1 MRVEGNGVGVALLG
15 MAGVRV
21 LDVQELEGE
30 LELVVETDAAVVGC
44 SGCGVRAVSHGR
56 RDTVVRDLPISGRP
70 TRLRWRKRLWRCHEP
85 ACATK
90 TWSER
95 SEHIAPRASLSER
108 AKTAMCEQ
116 VGRDGDAVAA
126 VARAYGVGWQTTMN
140 AVEER
145 GRPLVD
151 DPARLDGVTALGLD
165 ETSFLKACAT
175 HPTLYV
181 TGMVDART
189 GRLLDVVENRTAAA
203 VSTWLAARDDAWKQR
218 IDTVAIDPYQGYAT
232 ALRGHLDHA
241 RLVAD
246 HWHVIRLANAMVDD
260 VRRRVQ
266 QDTLGHRGRKGDPLY
281 RVRRTLLFA
290 ADRLTA
296 RQWARLDAAWDTSD
310 PRDETYLAW
319 AVKEALRDVYA
330 ASCEADARAALTDF
344 YAWAADSGLPEA
356 RRLARTVRRWEA
368 PILAWHLT
376 GGTSSARVEAV
387 NLLVKKVKRVGH
399 GFRNFRNYRLRLLL
413 HCGVTWHTPRAAR
426 IRGRSPRLAA

>member
-1 MRVEGNGVGVALLG
+1 MCKRS
-15 MAGVRV
+15 R
-21 LDVQELEGE
+21 GE
-30 LELVVETDAAVVGC
+30 LELVVETDAELVGC
-44 SGCGVRAVSHGR
+44 RACGVRAVSHGR
-56 RDTVVRDLPISGRP
+56 RETVVRDLPIAGRP

-85 ACATK
+85 LCATK

-95 SEHIAPRASLSER
+95 SVHILARASLTER
-108 AKTAMCEQ
+108 AKTAICEQ
-116 VGRDGDAVAA
+116 VGRDGEAVAA
-126 VARAYGVGWQTTMN
+126 VARAFGVGWQTTMN

-151 DPARLDGVTALGLD
+151 DPARLDGVSALGLD
-165 ETSFLKACAT
+165 ETTFLKASRT

-181 TGMVDART
+181 TGMVDVRS
-189 GRLLDVVENRTAAA
+189 GRLLDVVEKRTAAA
-203 VSTWLAARDDAWKQR
+203 VSTWLAARDEAWKAR
-218 IDTVAIDPYQGYAT
+218 VDTVAIDPYQGYAT

-281 RVRRTLLFA
+281 GVRRTLLFA
-290 ADRLTA
+290 ANQLSTRQWDRLE
-296 RQWARLDAAWDTSD
+296 AAWNAGDLH
-310 PRDETYLAW
+310 DETYLAW
-319 AVKEALRDVYA
+319 AVKEALRDTYA
-330 ASCEADARAALTDF
+330 ASCEADARTALAEF
-344 YAWAADSGLPEA
+344 YAWAADSGLAEA

-376 GGTSSARVEAV
+376 DGTSSARVEAV

-399 GFRNFRNYRLRLLL
+399 GFRNFPNYKLRLLL

-426 IRGRSPRLAA
+426 IRGRSPRFAA

>member
-1 MRVEGNGVGVALLG
+1 MSVEGNDVGVAMLG
-15 MAGVRV
+15 MPGVRLLRAV
-21 LDVQELEGE
+21 EVGGE
-30 LELVVETDAAVVGC
+30 LELVIETGADRVGC
-44 SGCGVRAVSHGR
+44 TGCGVRAVSHGR
-56 RDTVVRDLPISGRP
+56 RETLVRDLPVSGRP

-85 ACATK
+85 RCQRQ
-90 TWSER
+90 TWTEA
-95 SEHIAPRASLSER
+95 SEHIAARAALTER
-108 AKTAMCEQ
+108 AKTTICQQ
-116 VGRDGDAVAA
+116 VGRDGDSVAA

-151 DPARLDGVTALGLD
+151 DPVRLDGVTALGLD
-165 ETSFLKACAT
+165 ETSFLKACRT

-189 GRLLDVVENRTAAA
+189 GRLLDVVKNRTAKA
-203 VSTWLAARDDAWKQR
+203 VSTWLAARDQAWKATV
-218 IDTVAIDPYQGYAT
+218 DTVAIDPYQGYAT

-241 RLVAD
+241 TLVAD
-246 HWHVIRLANAMVDD
+246 HWHVIRLANAIVDD

-281 RVRRTLLFA
+281 RARRTLLFA
-290 ADRLTA
+290 AERLTD
-296 RQWARLDAAWDTSD
+296 RQWTRLDAAWSAGD
-310 PRDETYLAW
+310 PRDEVYLAW
-319 AVKEALRDVYA
+319 AVKEAIRDVYA
-330 ASCEADARAALTDF
+330 ASCADTARVALGEF

-387 NLLVKKVKRVGH
+387 NLLMKNVKRVGH
-399 GFRNFRNYRLRLLL
+399 GFRNFTNYRLRLLL
-413 HCGVTWHTPRAAR
+413 HCGVTWHTPRTAR
-426 IRGRSPRLAA
+426 IRGRSPRFVA